1 MQSTVRDRKTG
12 EFKEIMPKL
21 PRAKKTIAEI
31 HRESGVIAENIRM
44 LMGRSGDT
52 ADTLAGFVGINGRTV
67 RNRLHE
73 PWTFRLEELEAVAMR
88 YDVTIRQLMSPI
100 RFEDDE

>member
-31 HRESGVIAENIRM
+31 HRESGVISENIRM
-44 LMGRSGDT
+44 LMGRYNDS

-100 RFEDDE
+100 RFDEE

>member
-1 MQSTVRDRKTG
+1 MQSTARDRRTG
-12 EFKEIMPKL
+12 QFKQIA
-21 PRAKKTIAEI
+21 PRIPPAKKTIAEI

-44 LMGRSGDT
+44 LMGRYNDS
-52 ADTLAGFVGINGRTV
+52 ADTLADFVGINGRTV

-100 RFEDDE
+100 RFDED